1 MKRLATLLAV
11 SALAAP
17 ACVAEEDIY
26 DGEAIKSEDGKA
38 DSSALAVFVNMEI
51 KGSLLTDSSFDNAKT
66 IQDQLLYTVGHL
78 NWDNSLPRYKRISA
92 GKFPRTVVRYHF
104 TSGITCTMIAL
115 NENAS

>member
-51 KGSLLTDSSFDNAKT
+51 KGTLLTDSSFDNAKT

-78 NWDNSLPRYKRISA
+78 NWDNSLARIDRMVLKSA
-92 GKFPRTVVRYHF
+92 NKTTVGGKTKIDYEVTLPVAW
-104 TSGITCTMIAL
+104 G
-115 NENAS
+115 